1 MLFTVRDLIEGHPR
15 PVSVQPSDTIQ
26 KTVALMI
33 EHDFSQLPVVDGGNR
48 PLGMVTSDS
57 IVRAL
62 TNFGVTVDVLHVRD
76 AMVPAVKRWPGD
88 NMFDLLDALRDT
100 YAVLVIYQED
110 DWSQHFPN
118 EDNGERLMGIFTS
131 YDAMEYFRSRTEDV
145 MLVEDVESALK
156 EHIRATFARSYS
168 DVDEEALQAACPN
181 KKTFERLSFGE
192 YAEMLLRQWPQYGKS
207 FDISPDALRKLL
219 NGVRETRNALAHFRG
234 EISPGQ
240 QDQLHFCV
248 NWFDNHPPIYPIVVP
263 EGYVSPFDGIPRQ
276 HEEPE
281 SVSRQAVSPIQP
293 VIPEPYQSGQPS
305 AIVSQNEPRKST
317 DNRYA
322 PLAQWLQQQPID
334 ADRTRVTFEQIE
346 GIINGELPASA
357 RKHRAWWAN
366 DTTSHTHSQQWL
378 DAGWRVAEVSIP
390 REEVIFS
397 RAGERQRMYIE
408 FFNDLLRDL
417 RKIASFHVKEHSPQ
431 GQNWYTVTGLPDAGP
446 QLALLGFSF
455 AQGDRFR
462 AELYID
468 SGDKERNKQV
478 FDQLLSRH
486 AEIEAEIGEA
496 LGWERIDDKR
506 ACRIA
511 LYHDGSIT
519 DDPEELAS
527 LRKWAIEAMLR
538 FQKAIGE
545 KANMA
550 LKSA

>member
-33 EHDFSQLPVVDGGNR
+33 EHDFSQLPVVDGDNR

-100 YAVLVIYQED
+100 YAVLVIFQED
-110 DWSQHFPN
+110 AWSQHFQN
-118 EDNGERLMGIFTS
+118 EDDGERLMGIFTS

-156 EHIRATFARSYS
+156 EHIRAVFARSGS

-207 FDISPDALRKLL
+207 FDIAPDALRKLL

-248 NWFDNHPPIYPIVVP
+248 NWFDNHPPIYAVVFP
-263 EGYVSPFDGIPRQ
+263 EGYVDPFDAFPRQ
-276 HEEPE
+276 GEEPAFTFT
-281 SVSRQAVSPIQP
+281 QAVPPIQP
-293 VIPEPYQSGQPS
+293 VIPESYQSGQPT
-305 AIVSQNEPRKST
+305 AIAPQNESRKST

-322 PLAQWLQQQPID
+322 LLAQWLQQQPID

-378 DAGWRVAEVSIP
+378 EAGWRVAEVSIP

-397 RAGERQRMYIE
+397 RAGERQRLYIE
-408 FFNDLLRDL
+408 FFNSLLKDFRSA
-417 RKIASFHVKEHSPQ
+417 ASFQVKEHSPQ
-431 GQNWYTVTGLPDAGP
+431 GQNWYTVSGLPNVGP
-446 QLALLGFSF
+446 QLAILAFSF
-455 AQGDRFR
+455 AQSNRFR
-462 AELYID
+462 VELYID
-468 SGDKERNKQV
+468 SGDKERNKRV
-478 FDQLLSRH
+478 FDQLSSRRT
-486 AEIEAEIGEA
+486 EVEADLGEA
-496 LGWERIDDKR
+496 LSWERIDDKR
-506 ACRIA
+506 ASRIA
-511 LYHDGSIT
+511 LYHDGSIS
-519 DDPEELAS
+519 DNPEELAG
-527 LRKWAIEAMLR
+527 LHKWAIEAMLR

-545 KANMA
+545 RANIA